1 MTKLWQYTEAQAE
14 AMSAANAAKVLAEQE
29 QMEEDGSSIGHRE
42 FYGYALEYDDET
54 GEPKKDSKGDY
65 VPVERGDDVP
75 EAGDIW
81 RHLSKIY
88 SKEKMMSLTVEEA
101 DSLQPKVRE
110 ILERKV
116 KGPLKAFKEEA
127 SEATKAKYDAASDAN
142 KAVILAAW
150 AKAHGKSFD
159 GGRKRKTR
167 KGRKGSRKGSRKG
180 RRSTRR

>member
-29 QMEEDGSSIGHRE
+29 ELEEEGSGVAHRE
-42 FYGYALEYDDET
+42 LEGYALEYDDET
-54 GEPKKDSKGDY
+54 GQPKKDSSGDY
-65 VPVERGDDVP
+65 VPVSRGYDVP

-88 SKEKMMSLTVEEA
+88 SKEKMMKITVEEA
-101 DSLQPKVRE
+101 ESLQPKVRE

-116 KGPLKAFKEEA
+116 KGPMKAFKEEA
-127 SEATKAKYDAASDAN
+127 SEETKRKYEAASEGA
-142 KAVILAAW
+142 KGAIMAAW
-150 AKAHGKSFD
+150 LKSHGKSFD

-167 KGRKGSRKGSRKG
+167 KGRKGGRKSRRTTRKH
-180 RRSTRR
+180 

>member
-42 FYGYALEYDDET
+42 LEGYALEYDDTT
-54 GEPKKDSKGDY
+54 GQPKKDSSGDY
-65 VPVERGDDVP
+65 VPVSRGYDVP
-75 EAGDIW
+75 DAGDIW

-88 SKEKMMSLTVEEA
+88 SKEKMMKITVEEA
-101 DSLQPKVRE
+101 ESLQPKVRE

-116 KGPLKAFKEEA
+116 KGPMEAFKKEA
-127 SEATKAKYDAASDAN
+127 SEETKRKYDSADEATKGT
-142 KAVILAAW
+142 ILAAW
-150 AKAHGKSFD
+150 LKSKGKSFD

-167 KGRKGSRKGSRKG
+167 KGRKGGRKSRRTTRKH
-180 RRSTRR
+180 